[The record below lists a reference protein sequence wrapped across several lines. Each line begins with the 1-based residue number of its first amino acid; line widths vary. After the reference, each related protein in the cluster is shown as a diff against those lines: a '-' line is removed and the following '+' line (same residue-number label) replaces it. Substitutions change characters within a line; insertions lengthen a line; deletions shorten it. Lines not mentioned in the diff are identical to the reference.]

1 MRNGKKMLGT
11 NGPIVKVRWYD
22 AAQKLKTHAIN
33 TDDPQENLSVS
44 ESVGEKI
51 SDDGKAIV
59 LVQHWNDVDGVDILC
74 IPWDWCQEIEVLK
87 ECTSENSES
96 PPE

>member
-1 MRNGKKMLGT
+1 MLGK

-22 AAQKLKTHAIN
+22 ASQKLKTHAIN
-33 TDDPQENLSVS
+33 IDNPIENLSVS

-51 SDDGKAIV
+51 ADDGKAIV

-74 IPWDWCQEIEVLK
+74 IPWDWCQEIEVLQ
-87 ECTSENSES
+87 EQCISENSES
-96 PPE
+96 PQE